1 MAAKTPNAEELLV
14 KLAAAD
20 NVVATKRGALKQA
33 EQEYEAI
40 ADQLFALMDEQ
51 GTEQLRS
58 TKAGLL
64 VTISEAIIP
73 QVTDWAALGMF
84 ILRNKK
90 LELFQRRLSPAVW
103 ADLIEA
109 RRGKEIPGVVPF
121 KKRRLH
127 VTKSK

>member
-1 MAAKTPNAEELLV
+1 MV

-58 TKAGLL
+58 SKAGLL
-64 VTISEAIIP
+64 VTISESTIP
-73 QVTDWAALGMF
+73 QVTDWAALGIF
-84 ILRNKK
+84 ILRHKR

-103 ADLIEA
+103 DALITE
-109 RRGKEIPGVVPF
+109 RKGKAIPGVEPF

-127 VTKSK
+127 VTKAK

>member
-1 MAAKTPNAEELLV
+1 MTAKAPTAEELLV

-64 VTISEAIIP
+64 VTISESEIP
-73 QVTDWAALGMF
+73 QVTDWAILGAY

-103 ADLIEA
+103 TALIED
-109 RRGKEIPGVVPF
+109 RKGKPVPGIEPF
-121 KKRRLH
+121 IKRRLH